1 MSDIAEIER
10 RISFALERIARAAE
24 RAARRPVPAAAVPP
38 GPAPANPAPAAAA
51 SAAQDEIAALK
62 AALAAERSANAKLT
76 DRVRGIKERQ
86 DGTVTQLERK
96 LARLTDQLDIQ
107 GLELQRLR
115 KANIQLAEANR
126 ALTEADG
133 AGAADPA
140 AVNRAMSAEL
150 EALRADR
157 RAEMAEIEEV
167 LAALSPLIS
176 EKPHA

>member
-1 MSDIAEIER
+1 MTMSDIAELER

-24 RAARRPVPAAAVPP
+24 RASNRKPAAA
-38 GPAPANPAPAAAA
+38 GAAAPAAGQQ
-51 SAAQDEIAALK
+51 SEIAALR
-62 AALAAERSANAKLT
+62 AALEAERSANAQLT
-76 DRVRGIKERQ
+76 ERVRAIKDRQ
-86 DGTVTQLERK
+86 DSTVTQLERK

-115 KANIQLAEANR
+115 KANIQLAESNR

-140 AVNRAMSAEL
+140 AINRAIGAEL

-157 RAEMAEIEEV
+157 RAEQAEIEEV
-167 LAALSPLIS
+167 LAALAPLIA
-176 EKPHA
+176 EKAHA